1 MSKLPRANKDLGQHF
16 LRDSKIINGITT
28 DYAKEA
34 DVIVEIG
41 PGPAILTESLSRHNK
56 ALYVIEMDLR
66 FKDYLEKWVA
76 KDNIIFTDALNFNW
90 HEFIEQHKLQDK
102 KIWLVSNLPYNISA
116 PLFVSFLKVAQIS
129 FMTLMFQKEV
139 GEKTYQHPSKK
150 NQMNS
155 LLALGQNYFDSKLL
169 LKVHPGAF
177 NPPPKVES
185 VVVTYQRKLSPTI
198 DLSEILDFESFLRI
212 LFQFKRKQLGSVLK
226 AHLKGQKEQFF
237 NDIPIK
243 STSRAESLT
252 IDDIYLL
259 YNKFKAL

>member
-16 LRDSKIINGITT
+16 LRDSKIIQGITS
-28 DYAKEA
+28 DYADQA
-34 DVIVEIG
+34 DIIVEVG
-41 PGPAILTESLSRHNK
+41 PGPAILTESLSRHGK
-56 ALYVIEMDLR
+56 PLFVIEMDRR
-66 FKDYLEKWVA
+66 FQEYLEKWVESD
-76 KDNIIFTDALNFNW
+76 KIIFTDALQFNW
-90 HEFIEQHKLQDK
+90 QGFIQQNQLQDK
-102 KIWLVSNLPYNISA
+102 KIWLVSNLHYNITA
-116 PLFVSFLKVAQIS
+116 PHFISFLKIPQIC
-129 FMTLMFQKEV
+129 FMTLMFQREV

-185 VVVTYQRKLSPTI
+185 VVVSYQRKLAP
-198 DLSEILDFESFLRI
+198 EIPIEEFSRLENFLRT

-226 AHLKGQKEQFF
+226 ALLNDQKEEFF
-237 NDIPIK
+237 SNIPIK
-243 STSRAESLT
+243 SSSRAESLT

-259 YNKFKAL
+259 YNKLKAL